1 MDAWTAAN
9 RANWDDR
16 VPIHRASAFYDV
28 EGWMAERPGPRPW
41 ELKVLGDVAGLD
53 LVHLQCHFGL
63 DTLAF
68 ANAGAR
74 VTGVDFSGDAI
85 EVARE
90 LATSA
95 GLADRARFVEADV
108 LTAAEVLAPET
119 FDVVYVSLGSL
130 CWLPSVTAW
139 AGQVAALVRP
149 GGRLY
154 LHDGHP
160 LAWAMAEDDLRVAQ
174 SYFEESEP
182 LAVDSDVTYTD
193 GDGRLTHAR
202 HYEWNHSLGETVEAV
217 IGSGLRIERLV
228 EHDWTLWRRF
238 PWLQAT
244 SDGRWVPPPGR
255 PRVPLSFT
263 LVATREDG

>member
-1 MDAWTAAN
+1 MC
-9 RANWDDR
+9 
-16 VPIHRASAFYDV
+16 SS
-28 EGWMAERPGPRPW
+28 
-41 ELKVLGDVAGLD
+41 D
-53 LVHLQCHFGL
+53 L
-63 DTLAF
+63 
-68 ANAGAR
+68 
-74 VTGVDFSGDAI
+74 
-85 EVARE
+85 
-90 LATSA
+90 
-95 GLADRARFVEADV
+95 
-108 LTAAEVLAPET
+108 
-119 FDVVYVSLGSL
+119 
-130 CWLPSVTAW
+130 WLPSVTAW

>member
-95 GLADRARFVEADV
+95 GLADRA
-108 LTAAEVLAPET
+108 
-119 FDVVYVSLGSL
+119 
-130 CWLPSVTAW
+130 
-139 AGQVAALVRP
+139 QI
-149 GGRLY
+149 GR
-154 LHDGHP
+154 
-160 LAWAMAEDDLRVAQ
+160 ASCRERV
-174 SYFEESEP
+174 
-182 LAVDSDVTYTD
+182 
-193 GDGRLTHAR
+193 
-202 HYEWNHSLGETVEAV
+202 
-217 IGSGLRIERLV
+217 
-228 EHDWTLWRRF
+228 
-238 PWLQAT
+238 
-244 SDGRWVPPPGR
+244 
-255 PRVPLSFT
+255 
-263 LVATREDG
+263 